1 MRWLCTAVYTRG
13 GKLGQSPVDY
23 LEPPPSIRSGRGR
36 LDQQR
41 GKRRVDKISDPQRD
55 RWRGP

>member
-23 LEPPPSIRSGRGR
+23 LEPPPSIF
-36 LDQQR
+36 DQQR